1 MFLQGRKENTMPTE
15 LAAQIYC
22 ETIGFLEDRGYI
34 SHLNNLL
41 TEEYIDDRMNRID
54 VPSYGLETVDAVHCV
69 LDRNRTFAF
78 LEAIERSVKPGKVVV
93 EAGLGTGILA
103 VMAAALGAEVY
114 GIEINRETIDLAR
127 QLSGMFIKNGLFDQ
141 ESLQLIEADAST
153 WKPTKQIDILIC
165 ENIYA
170 GMFYEMQIPIVNHLI
185 SFISS
190 SGRMIPDGMSSYVIL
205 AQAEKPL
212 FKGHG
217 ESFSPSQAEGR
228 MYKSRELSK
237 PFLYDSISFNQKND
251 IDCRID
257 IDIPVLRSGSVN
269 SLLIYSP
276 VKVAKDIILKRE
288 DMIFMGEDIFIVIDP
303 PLHVEPQSIVRLR
316 MVYSR
321 GCKPEDGSYSL
332 DLQKVI

>member
-1 MFLQGRKENTMPTE
+1 MMPTE
-15 LAAQIYC
+15 LAARIYC
-22 ETIGFLEDRGYI
+22 ETIGFLEERGYI
-34 SHLNNLL
+34 SRLNKLL

-54 VPSYGLETVDAVHCV
+54 VLSCGLETVDAVHCI

-78 LEAIERSVKPGKVVV
+78 LEAVENLVKPGDVVV

-114 GIEINRETIDLAR
+114 GIEINKETFDLAG
-127 QLSGMFIKNGLFDQ
+127 QLSSMFIKNGLFDQ
-141 ESLQLIEADAST
+141 ENLVLIRADASI
-153 WKPTKQIDILIC
+153 WNPTKQIDLMIC

-190 SGRMIPDGMSSYVIL
+190 SGRVIPDGMSSYVIL
-205 AQAEKPL
+205 AQAEKPSL
-212 FKGHG
+212 RGHG

-228 MYKSRELSK
+228 IYKSRELSK
-237 PFLYDSISFNQKND
+237 PFLYDSISFNQRND

-257 IDIPVLRSGSVN
+257 ITIPVLRSGCVN

-276 VKVAKDIILKRE
+276 VKVAKDILLERE
-288 DMIFMGEDIFIVIDP
+288 DMIFMGEDIFIVNDP
-303 PLHVEPQSIVRLR
+303 PLHVEPQSTVRLR
-316 MVYSR
+316 MVYQR